1 MWYLFLAHMDA
12 GNGKQGDALVL
23 GSENWRSFFCR
34 ISLFEDLCIIIVWQT
49 LLLDTHIHR
58 LDFIEP

>member
-23 GSENWRSFFCR
+23 GSENWRSFFLSN
-34 ISLFEDLCIIIVWQT
+34 IAVQGSLYYYCLANVVTGYSHSSFRF
-49 LLLDTHIHR
+49 H
-58 LDFIEP
+58 